1 MQFIVYGIENSPEAN
16 GPMSP
21 KQMEQLGELTRE
33 GFEKGILV
41 TTGAAQA
48 TGTRVRQSAGK
59 VSITDAPLIEAK
71 ELTGGFAVIRANSVE
86 EALEYAKRF
95 RAIVGDGVSEIVRIF
110 GPEDF
115 GTV

>member
-1 MQFIVYGIENSPEAN
+1 
-16 GPMSP
+16 
-21 KQMEQLGELTRE
+21 
-33 GFEKGILV
+33 
-41 TTGAAQA
+41 
-48 TGTRVRQSAGK
+48 VRQSAGK

-86 EALEYAKRF
+86 EALEYANRF

-115 GTV
+115 GTT